1 MEKARKHPRDQAGN
15 SPRVHQ
21 PQPTMAPVGSVD
33 SDTHRIPGHR
43 PEELEEGSVPQ
54 DQGQVPIG
62 CPEGSHL
69 QAGATTESRS
79 SLSADQGQRQKTH
92 AQEEEEWV
100 LKGDPDEAQKMLE
113 LLDSFSQG
121 QLTREEAHRQ
131 SAFPRAAIGHLVQ
144 SAAGGATLE
153 QNALIA
159 MAGLAKV
166 FVGEVVEE
174 ALDVCERWGERARPA
189 PPKHLREAVR
199 RLRAKGQRPN
209 IKPRNVLFP

>member
-1 MEKARKHPRDQAGN
+1 MEKARKHPRDQGGN
-15 SPRVHQ
+15 SPRVRQ
-21 PQPTMAPVGSVD
+21 PQPAMAPVGSVD

-43 PEELEEGSVPQ
+43 PEELEEASVPQ

-79 SLSADQGQRQKTH
+79 SPSADQGQRQKTH
-92 AQEEEEWV
+92 AQEEKEWV
-100 LKGDPDEAQKMLE
+100 PKGDPDEAQKMRA
-113 LLDSFSQG
+113 LLASFSEE
-121 QLTREEAHRQ
+121 QLTRYEVYRR
-131 SAFPRAAIGHLVQ
+131 SAFPRAAIGCVVQ
-144 SAAGGATLE
+144 SAAGGAPVE
-153 QNALIA
+153 RNALIA

-174 ALDVCERWGERARPA
+174 ALDVCERWGETP
-189 PPKHLREAVR
+189 PLQPKHLREAVR
-199 RLRAKGQRPN
+199 RLRAKGQGPN